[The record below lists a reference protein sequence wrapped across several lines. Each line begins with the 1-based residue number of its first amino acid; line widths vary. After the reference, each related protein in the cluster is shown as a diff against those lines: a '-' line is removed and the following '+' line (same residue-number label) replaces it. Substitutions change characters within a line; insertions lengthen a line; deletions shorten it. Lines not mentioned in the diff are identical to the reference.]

1 MLDMECTET
10 RLSRERDT
18 LEKVCEELVT
28 RIDELKAETRRIWDE
43 MEEERRML
51 QMAEMWR
58 EEKVRVRLRDAKLSL

>member
-10 RLSRERDT
+10 RLRRERDT
-18 LEKVCEELVT
+18 LEKVCEEL
-28 RIDELKAETRRIWDE
+28 

-58 EEKVRVRLRDAKLSL
+58 EEKVRVRLRDAKLSF

>member
-18 LEKVCEELVT
+18 LEVCEELVT

>member
-18 LEKVCEELVT
+18 LEKVCEEL
-28 RIDELKAETRRIWDE
+28 
-43 MEEERRML
+43 EERRML